1 MLHDLVDHGHRVV
14 EGGVGTGAGRAGPL
28 DREHAEAKLPAHP
41 VVVHE
46 RAQPGAARWMY
57 STTVGQ

>member
-14 EGGVGTGAGRAGPL
+14 EGGVGAGLAGLL
-28 DREHAEAKLPAHP
+28 DREHAEAKLPARP
-41 VVVHE
+41 AVVHE

-57 STTVGQ
+57 STTAGQ